1 MAAVCHPNSSPSPS
15 PSRTTTPTP
24 TSTSTSTT
32 STLISTLPTHTL
44 THAHA
49 HTRTHTRSPTSQSQP
64 QPQTFAR
71 RSPPAHAHSSST
83 AATVTP
89 AAVAA
94 VPSLGPDSIPL
105 TTTAAGALTR
115 TVSGPIPHF
124 ASLTA
129 RPGTISADSRLSS
142 PPRPHKSPSLLSVA
156 IATLDRSITNRAESL
171 TRNLQSA
178 ATFDRLSLALE
189 SPAISEPA
197 VSDRSS
203 KGRVLTRGSSASSNP
218 TLLSLVTDTRR
229 ASQVSLKD
237 PISTP
242 YSKTDASQPLPILR
256 SSPASKMHQTSSRLL
271 RMTDDDRPFTRDFK
285 DLFSTLIVSLLPL
298 SSHRVRL
305 TRVEHTFL
313 SEDAINNLGSL
324 KFSQS
329 NRMPDPK
336 DPTRIV
342 TTTTTTTFSMAKDM
356 ARSICQRFLDARFIE
371 SADGKL
377 QPVYTMK
384 GAVWQLTPKGVCVLD
399 RFCSRNGI
407 QQRQIGDLVALGS
420 SHLCILE
427 RDPATDKLVMDRGT
441 MEVVFRR
448 LCGGQLGL
456 NIKSN
461 VNTADSDSLSDYR
474 DGYTGVKMA
483 SERKLNGKVY
493 KDTFTGKG
501 CSDWLMDCCTTVDR
515 RETYEM
521 ASLFVEYDLMVSI
534 QQDRAYIA
542 TSSSAAIFQ
551 PTKNAI
557 YQLTPRGKE
566 ILSGIGRGRTS
577 ESDGVGTS
585 GRPGVARDS
594 NTQRLD
600 KILNDAALRLLFREN
615 LRETHCEENL
625 SFYIEVDQFV
635 RGCRGAI
642 KSAQRNPS
650 STSMDSIKEIM
661 AQAYGIYNAFLAPGS
676 PCELNIDH
684 QLRSN
689 LATRMTKA
697 VGQDV
702 AMIETLQ
709 EVIGLFEG
717 AQNAVFKLMASDS
730 VPKFLRNAKYE
741 HTLKNY
747 DFDSIAT
754 SGQPN
759 SFLHHYRKTGK
770 MFSKIMTVGLFAAGA
785 FAQGSAPMMTG
796 TGVQAVA
803 ATAASSM
810 SMVLT
815 TAAANNNVAAA
826 NGTVWQYYST
836 DVTSVTVVNQ
846 FTTMVA
852 EATTLTYNDCEY
864 PATKGEVV
872 TVTDCPCTITTTYP
886 TMTSSLCSSYHPVT
900 AITAAPTSMGYPPKP
915 QPTMTRSVYQV
926 GAAAPAAAGALGNVV
941 GFVVAA
947 AAVVLG
953 L

>member
-1 MAAVCHPNSSPSPS
+1 MAAIYHHPSPLPTSTPTPASTPPLPSPS
-15 PSRTTTPTP
+15 LQSPVIAETNKASTPPTIIPGPGPGTGPVLARVSLAAAPLPPASTGSVATVPPKTSFAPSSKS
-24 TSTSTSTT
+24 STSPRTQKPAGLLAFAAAALDRT
-32 STLISTLPTHTL
+32 ISIRAEPV
-44 THAHA
+44 
-49 HTRTHTRSPTSQSQP
+49 
-64 QPQTFAR
+64 AR
-71 RSPPAHAHSSST
+71 YPRSSS
-83 AATVTP
+83 
-89 AAVAA
+89 
-94 VPSLGPDSIPL
+94 SLD
-105 TTTAAGALTR
+105 R
-115 TVSGPIPHF
+115 
-124 ASLTA
+124 
-129 RPGTISADSRLSS
+129 
-142 PPRPHKSPSLLSVA
+142 LSVA
-156 IATLDRSITNRAESL
+156 LDSPASSNESTTLDK
-171 TRNLQSA
+171 SA
-178 ATFDRLSLALE
+178 
-189 SPAISEPA
+189 
-197 VSDRSS
+197 
-203 KGRVLTRGSSASSNP
+203 KGRVLTRGSSVSSTP
-218 TLLSLVTDTRR
+218 VLPSFPTDTSRSSY
-229 ASQVSLKD
+229 AILKD
-237 PISTP
+237 PIATP
-242 YSKTDASQPLPILR
+242 YSETDASHPPPILQ
-256 SSPASKMHQTSSRLL
+256 STIENKMHQTSSRLL

-298 SSHRVRL
+298 SPHRVRL

-336 DPTRIV
+336 DPSRIV

-377 QPVYTMK
+377 QSVYTMK

-407 QQRQIGDLVALGS
+407 QQRQIGDLIAQGS

-448 LCGGQLGL
+448 LCGANGGL

-461 VNTADSDSLSDYR
+461 VNAADSDSLSDYR
-474 DGYTGVKMA
+474 DGLTGVKMA
-483 SERKLNGKVY
+483 SERKVGGKTF

-521 ASLFVEYDLMVSI
+521 ASLFVEYELMESI
-534 QQDRAYIA
+534 LADRAYMA
-542 TSSSAAIFQ
+542 TSPSAAIFQ

-557 YQLTPRGKE
+557 YQLTTRGRE
-566 ILSGIGRGRTS
+566 ILSGTGRGRTS
-577 ESDGVGTS
+577 ESEGLGAS

-625 SFYIEVDQFV
+625 SFYLDVEEFV
-635 RGCRGAI
+635 RSCCGAI
-642 KSAQRNPS
+642 KSAQKNPT
-650 STSMDSIKEIM
+650 STSMDGIKEIM

-702 AMIETLQ
+702 AMIDTLH
-709 EVIGLFEG
+709 EVMALFED

-730 VPKFLRNAKYE
+730 VPKFLRNTKYE

-747 DFDSIAT
+747 DFDSI
-754 SGQPN
+754 
-759 SFLHHYRKTGK
+759 
-770 MFSKIMTVGLFAAGA
+770 
-785 FAQGSAPMMTG
+785 
-796 TGVQAVA
+796 
-803 ATAASSM
+803 
-810 SMVLT
+810 
-815 TAAANNNVAAA
+815 
-826 NGTVWQYYST
+826 
-836 DVTSVTVVNQ
+836 
-846 FTTMVA
+846 
-852 EATTLTYNDCEY
+852 
-864 PATKGEVV
+864 
-872 TVTDCPCTITTTYP
+872 
-886 TMTSSLCSSYHPVT
+886 
-900 AITAAPTSMGYPPKP
+900 
-915 QPTMTRSVYQV
+915 
-926 GAAAPAAAGALGNVV
+926 VV
-941 GFVVAA
+941 GGNRGPERSQSRSNSKKGP
-947 AAVVLG
+947 LR
-953 L
+953 